1 MTDCIMYA
9 GIGTMSTKSKTFPEL
24 EEGGEDSASEVSG
37 SAQLAAPRESAIP
50 VIPRHNFGVFSR
62 RLHTPTN
69 TGPSSKPRNRPVSDV

>member
-1 MTDCIMYA
+1 MYA

-24 EEGGEDSASEVSG
+24 EEGCEDSASEVSG
-37 SAQLAAPRESAIP
+37 SARESAIP

>member
-24 EEGGEDSASEVSG
+24 EEGGEDSASEVSA
-37 SAQLAAPRESAIP
+37 SAQLAARESVIP

-62 RLHTPTN
+62 RLHTPAN